1 VEERFRTEPARSTGE
16 LRAAYNALHK
26 GGALTQLTSFYIWV
40 LSLLSPKAGSRLL
53 DISCGSGVL
62 LQAGESRGLRAYGV
76 DLSDRAVLE
85 TNTRL
90 RANRAV
96 VADAEALPFPEGA
109 FEFVTNLGSIEHYL
123 HPERGAAEIAR
134 VLSAEGRACVLLPNS
149 YSLLEN
155 VWSVLRT
162 GEVGDQGQP
171 VERYATRAEWE
182 RMLAENGLS
191 VYKTAGYNLA
201 FPRTLPD
208 WWWYI
213 RRPRRV
219 LWLVASL
226 CVPLNL
232 SGCFAFLCRK
242 RDTDTGGYEVS

>member
-1 VEERFRTEPARSTGE
+1 MQERFRTEPVRSTGE
-16 LRAAYNALHK
+16 LRAAYDGLHK
-26 GGALTQLTSFYIWV
+26 GSGLTQLTSFYIWA
-40 LSLLSPKAGSRLL
+40 LSLLSPKSGTRLL

-62 LQAGESRGLRAYGV
+62 LQAGQSRGLGAYGV
-76 DLSDRAVLE
+76 DLSDRAVVE

-90 RANRAV
+90 RATRAV
-96 VADAEALPFPEGA
+96 VADAEALPFAEGA

-123 HPERGAAEIAR
+123 HPERGVAEIAR

-155 VWSVLRT
+155 IWTVLLT
-162 GEVGDQGQP
+162 GDVGDQGQP

-182 RMLAENGLS
+182 RMLTENGLS
-191 VYKTAGYNLA
+191 VYRTARYNLA
-201 FPRTLPD
+201 FPCTLPD

-213 RRPRRV
+213 RRPRRL

-242 RDTDTGGYEVS
+242 RNRGTGG